1 MGFFGDVNKLR
12 QMGEEQQQS
21 FDVKARM
28 ANAQARMSQA
38 TQAFQASTPAAVD
51 PASEARRVDATAT
64 ISSARHTGMVI
75 NFDVMVEVGLL
86 IMLPSGVPLP
96 VTTTILVPQL
106 NLARLQPGSQVAVT
120 VDPSNP
126 ASVRVDWNRF

>member
-1 MGFFGDVNKLR
+1 VGFFGDVNKLR

-28 ANAQARMSQA
+28 ANAQARMTQA
-38 TQAFQASTPAAVD
+38 TQAFAASTPAVVD

-86 IMLPSGVPLP
+86 IMLPNGVPLP

-106 NLARLQPGSQVAVT
+106 SLARLQPGSQVAVT

-126 ASVRVDWNRF
+126 ASVRMDWNRF